1 MERVTSLREQAELL
15 RGLARSS
22 DVPAIRD
29 ELLAMA
35 ADCERVAQPVAE
47 HFECRAVG
55 SAAPGSAWLT
65 VILLDALRQLLALP
79 RQIIESFLGF
89 GRPESGGNVPQ

>member
-1 MERVTSLREQAELL
+1 VERVTSLREQAELL

-35 ADCERVAQPVAE
+35 ADCERVAQMVAE
-47 HFECRAVG
+47 HL
-55 SAAPGSAWLT
+55 SAALSSRLQPPAARG
-65 VILLDALRQLLALP
+65 
-79 RQIIESFLGF
+79 
-89 GRPESGGNVPQ
+89 

>member
-15 RGLARSS
+15 RCLARSS

-35 ADCERVAQPVAE
+35 ADCERVAEAVAE
-47 HFECRAVG
+47 DLGPALSSRLQPP
-55 SAAPGSAWLT
+55 AARG
-65 VILLDALRQLLALP
+65 
-79 RQIIESFLGF
+79 
-89 GRPESGGNVPQ
+89 

>member
-1 MERVTSLREQAELL
+1 VQRVTSLREQAELL

-47 HFECRAVG
+47 HL
-55 SAAPGSAWLT
+55 SAALSG
-65 VILLDALRQLLALP
+65 RQHPAQ
-79 RQIIESFLGF
+79 RG
-89 GRPESGGNVPQ
+89 